1 MKTRKDYVSNSS
13 SSSFILGGNKLLAFY
28 GVSIKDIDDALV
40 ALYGEDEC
48 KKYQDKSW
56 NTARDLPFKTYALPG
71 ELDQALKDYGTTLSE
86 FSAGSSL
93 GNWFDREYETFLR
106 TLCNAYNISLCS
118 GSEDEI
124 AYCKENG
131 WEIPDAVAEVVSKV
145 HRNMEVKTMKEAA
158 QSKSAAV
165 FVHFHENKIWQL
177 KGVQE
182 YGPKDVEEWS
192 RYMDQK
198 EIEAAKTRKWTTRA
212 FTSLRVYEVLL
223 LKLVEMGKIK
233 LDDAA
238 VLGKIYPADEQAK
251 KDFPN
256 CKSWFPNDVYTAEEF
271 ADESE
276 LGFVGHEG

>member
-48 KKYQDKSW
+48 KKYQGKSW

-93 GNWFDREYETFLR
+93 GNWFDTKYETFLR

-124 AYCKENG
+124 AYRKENG

-145 HRNMEVKTMKEAA
+145 RRNMEVKTMKEAV

-165 FVHFHENKIWQL
+165 FVHFHENKIWRL

-238 VLGKIYPADEQAK
+238 VLSKIYPADEQAK